1 MYISSTLYLTIA
13 VIVTFIGLIVIG
25 YEVEREKMDNDVYF
39 PLSMLAALCGVAWP
53 IVIALVCAFGVCY
66 IPLTLGKLISKGKE
80 KADFKR
86 SLKETPIDKIKK
98 R

>member
-1 MYISSTLYLTIA
+1 MDEYVYLTVAGI
-13 VIVTFIGLIVIG
+13 ITFIGLIVVG
-25 YEVEREKMDNDVYF
+25 YEVEREKMGTDVCF

-66 IPLTLGKLISKGKE
+66 IPLSLGKLISKSKK
-80 KADFKR
+80 KADFKKKLR
-86 SLKETPIDKIKK
+86 ETPIDKIKK

>member
-1 MYISSTLYLTIA
+1 MDEYVYFTVA
-13 VIVTFIGLIVIG
+13 GIVTFIGLIVVG
-25 YEVEREKMDNDVYF
+25 YDVEREKMDTDVYF

-66 IPLTLGKLISKGKE
+66 IPLSIGKLISKGKE